1 MKIKNPYKITPAQLK
16 INNRIDVLSGNVSSE
31 SVNVG
36 YYTKYDDTKIKERR
50 DTLDGEVSDL
60 QATDVDFNRRLCLLE
75 GKEYDFVTRPEFNHL
90 EGRVTTLETIPVGL
104 NDETMDEILK

>member
-1 MKIKNPYKITPAQLK
+1 MKIKNPYKITPAQIK
-16 INNRIDVLSGNVSSE
+16 INNRLDVLSGNVSSE

-36 YYTKYDDTKIKERR
+36 YYDDTKIKERL
-50 DTLDGEVSDL
+50 DILDGEVSDL

-104 NDETMDEILK
+104 NDSIMDEILSE